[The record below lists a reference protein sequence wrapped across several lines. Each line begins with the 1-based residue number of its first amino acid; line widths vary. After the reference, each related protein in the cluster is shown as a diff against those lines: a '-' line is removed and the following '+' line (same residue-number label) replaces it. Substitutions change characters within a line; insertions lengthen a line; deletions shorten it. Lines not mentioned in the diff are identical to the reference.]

1 MAKVGGIAQLGEL
14 LPRKQGVIGSIP
26 FTSTKPTSELKSSFF
41 TPVYLTI
48 TYLS

>member
-26 FTSTKPTSELKSSFF
+26 FTSTKPYELQSSFF
-41 TPVYLTI
+41 IPVYLTI
-48 TYLS
+48 EYLE